1 MLLPVDGE
9 MFCLQCGQSEH
20 VAPATNGEEPKSE
33 DTTDPLLKRALLD
46 ATDGDIV
53 FNDTA
58 GALELV
64 PPGAGAAH
72 RPAPAGVAAVEGV
85 AQKKP
90 GHTFLSLRAVMAAP
104 RPSATNGA
112 IVLPAAVPMPPPA
125 AIPDPESARS
135 AQTAES
141 VTPRA
146 STGARVVDKGMAK
159 AWGIGLAGLGLFIG
173 FNLAAGGFYSNR
185 VYPGVRVD
193 NLAVGGWTFDEL
205 HQKLQQTLP
214 KPALSAVVGAGH
226 YELNLSD
233 AGYAVSADLER
244 NLRESG
250 RMTPLPL
257 AGLIGSWFTKPISPA
272 YVLGDDAVD
281 RSVQRLAAA
290 VERTPSNAAA
300 MIHGTDVFVLA
311 DKPGVRLDRA
321 ATAAAIRAAY
331 GHVATVS
338 INPLRL
344 QPSVGASDYANDAT
358 LAQAII
364 TTTIQITVR
373 KAHYSPTPGQ
383 IASWVVFLGPGKG
396 VVVDPAGVAVFVATI
411 PGSFDRIGTVNGVVA
426 VLNARQGAI
435 LSPSTKKST
444 PGPNP
449 ASMAM
454 VGPVASYSYCIDET
468 AVAVPELAQT
478 AAAVLGS
485 GGSWTLGGK
494 LRFVQA
500 KTGCNFTVRLA
511 NASALAALNSAC
523 EHQTTCRIH
532 NDLAIATDSWSKA
545 PSIWVGDTT
554 VYRSELINHV
564 VGQWL
569 GFEHPSCSAAATLAS
584 VLTTPSLTIGGC
596 SPKWYAVP
604 AELQDTKVM
613 PGF

>member
-1 MLLPVDGE
+1 
-9 MFCLQCGQSEH
+9 MFCLQCGQAERE
-20 VAPATNGEEPKSE
+20 APAGNGEVPKSE

-53 FNDTA
+53 FKDAA

-64 PPGAGAAH
+64 SAVAGAEHEPTPVGAK
-72 RPAPAGVAAVEGV
+72 AADGGP
-85 AQKKP
+85 QKKS
-90 GHTFLSLRAVMAAP
+90 GHTFLSLRAVMAPP

-112 IVLPAAVPMPPPA
+112 IVLPAPVPMLPPA
-125 AIPDPESARS
+125 AIPAAGPAPGAREAESA
-135 AQTAES
+135 
-141 VTPRA
+141 TPRA
-146 STGARVVDKGMAK
+146 STGARVVDGGMAK

-173 FNLAAGGFYSNR
+173 LNLATGAYYSNR

-193 NLAVGGWTFDEL
+193 NLAAGGWTFDQL

-233 AGYAVSADLER
+233 AGSAVSADLER
-244 NLRESG
+244 NVRESG
-250 RMTPLPL
+250 RTTALPL
-257 AGLIGSWFTKPISPA
+257 AGLIGSWLAKPISPA

-290 VERTPSNAAA
+290 VERTPSNTAVI
-300 MIHGTDVFVLA
+300 IHGTDVFVLA
-311 DKPGVRLDRA
+311 DKPGVRLDKA
-321 ATAAAIRAAY
+321 AAAAAIRAAY

-344 QPSVGASDYANDAT
+344 EPSVRAADYANDAT
-358 LAQAII
+358 LAQATI
-364 TTTIQITVR
+364 TTVVQITIK

-396 VVVDPAGVAVFVATI
+396 VTVDPAGVAVFIATI
-411 PGSFDRIGTVNGVVA
+411 PGSFDRAGAVNGVVA
-426 VLNARQGAI
+426 ALNARQRAT
-435 LSPSTKKST
+435 LSPSAKKPT
-444 PGPNP
+444 AGPNP
-449 ASMAM
+449 ASMAA

-468 AVAVPELAQT
+468 VGVVPELALT
-478 AAAVLGS
+478 TAAVLGS

-494 LRFVQA
+494 LRFGQA

-511 NASALAALNSAC
+511 DASALAALDPAC

-532 NDLAIATDSWSKA
+532 NDLAIATDSWSKT
-545 PSIWVGDTT
+545 PSSWVGDTT
-554 VYRSELINHV
+554 TYRTELINHV

-569 GFEHPSCSAAATLAS
+569 GFEHPSCSAAATQAP
-584 VLTTPSLTIGGC
+584 VLSTPSLSIGGC

-604 AELQDTKVM
+604 AELQDTKVL